1 MWARV
6 LVVSAAVVVAQGAL
20 WSGAAHAATPNVFL
34 NGSVLHYEASN
45 LANAVTI
52 THAGTNIIIDDNQ
65 PMTPGSN
72 CWSIDGTK
80 VACAEAGVTVVRV
93 DGNGGN
99 DRINS
104 AMDLPV
110 SFWGGPGDDE
120 LSGGDGNDT
129 LRGGPD
135 DDTLRGG
142 AGRDGVSYYG
152 ETLDVRADLDG
163 VRDDGPLGQGDL
175 IGTDVE
181 DLFGGEGDDTL
192 QGSSADN
199 YLYGNGGN
207 DHIRGFG
214 GEDTIYGAG
223 GDDRVEGDDDTDQV
237 HGGDGTDW
245 VRGGSGND
253 LLYGDADDD
262 LIEGGLGLD
271 HLWGGAGNDELHGQG
286 DLDFMDGGD
295 DGDVCHDI
303 TPWVT
308 VSCE

>member
-1 MWARV
+1 MWGKL
-6 LVVSAAVVVAQGAL
+6 LVVSAAVVAQAGL
-20 WSGAAHAATPNVFL
+20 WAGTAHAETANVFL
-34 NGSVLHYEASN
+34 NGTVLHYEASN
-45 LANAVTI
+45 EVNEVTVS
-52 THAGTNIIIDDNQ
+52 HVGTNIIIDDSQ
-65 PMTPGSN
+65 AMIAGAG
-72 CWSIDGTK
+72 CWSIDRTK
-80 VACAEAGVTVVRV
+80 VSCAEAGVTVVRV

-110 SFWGGPGDDE
+110 SFWGGAGDDT

-152 ETLDVRADLDG
+152 EPFDVRADLDG
-163 VRDDGPLGQGDL
+163 ARDDGPLGEWDL

-181 DLFGGEGDDTL
+181 DLFGGEGDDVL
-192 QGSSADN
+192 SGNSADN

-223 GDDRVEGDDDTDQV
+223 GDDKVEGDDSNDQV
-237 HGGDGTDW
+237 HGGDGNDW

-253 LLYGDADDD
+253 VLLGDADDD
-262 LIEGGLGLD
+262 LIEGGLGFDNLF
-271 HLWGGAGNDELHGQG
+271 GGAGNDELHGQG
-286 DLDFMDGGD
+286 DLDLMDGGP
-295 DGDVCHDI
+295 DGDVCYDN